1 MELDLK
7 DLDRLSDNQLKFLNK
22 HKLNDDQLAIA
33 LAVDKEAR
41 RQKVNPDFVWP
52 MVYQESKFDPNA
64 VSPKGASGV
73 MQLLESTAKG
83 LKVDRNDTEQNIR
96 GGISLLKELM
106 STPGIGNDPYK
117 VLAGYNAST
126 EKRNAFY
133 QSKNLDD
140 LPDETLTHMYK
151 VAKNFGGDLPDVNLV
166 TQEENNASNPP
177 ANPEA
182 NPSANPPPKPPE
194 ATPPTLLPRAIAGYI
209 GAGAGATAGAG
220 IGAGAAGLHMKTDV
234 ARILASYPEA
244 IAALKSG
251 KTPAEVI
258 DMVLKGKGSSAN
270 LPPAQGPLTGEP
282 AGGRMT
288 QNWVGSQDAQGRYTD
303 VGIGARD
310 QAEAH
315 QMKRAA
321 MAAED
326 KIRSIAPEMRPDP
339 NRANLFIPES
349 AGRGPSPR
357 FGGTPNVPIPPVAAP
372 LAEAPT
378 LLGTVGN
385 YAKGYL
391 PYLKYPAL
399 GALTGANI
407 LQGGADVYNRIKQKL
422 PGEATASG
430 LSTVAGTV
438 APFVSG
444 VANPLLGAGAIATQ
458 LALAA
463 QDRER
468 HLKKHPEDF
477 ILEDTDVDPMGNRI
491 R

>member
-7 DLDRLSDNQLKFLNK
+7 DLDRLSDNQLKFLHK

-41 RQKVNPDFVWP
+41 RQKINPDFVWP
-52 MVYQESKFDPNA
+52 MVYQESKFNPDLT
-64 VSPKGASGV
+64 SPKGAFGV
-73 MQLLESTAKG
+73 MQLMEETAKG
-83 LKVDRNDTEQNIR
+83 LKVDRKDIEQNIR

-106 STPGIGNDPYK
+106 STEGIGNDPYK

-126 EKRNAFY
+126 EARNKFF

-166 TQEENNASNPP
+166 TQEEAGTQNTNKS
-177 ANPEA
+177 
-182 NPSANPPPKPPE
+182 STTNPPPKPPE
-194 ATPPTLLPRAIAGYI
+194 APPDLELPRAIAGYI

-220 IGAGAAGLHMKTDV
+220 VGAGAAGLHMKTDV

-244 IAALKSG
+244 MAALKSG

-258 DMVLKGKGSSAN
+258 DMVLKGKGASAN

-303 VGIGARD
+303 VGISARD

-349 AGRGPSPR
+349 AGKGPSPR
-357 FGGTPNVPIPPVAAP
+357 FGGTPNVPIPPVASP
-372 LAEAPT
+372 VAEAPT

-391 PYLKYPAL
+391 PYFKYPAL

-407 LQGGADVYNRIKQKL
+407 LQGGADVYNRIQNKL
-422 PGEATASG
+422 PEEATASG

-477 ILEDTDVDPMGNRI
+477 ILEDTDYDPMGNRI

>member
-41 RQKVNPDFVWP
+41 RQKINPDFVWP
-52 MVYQESKFDPNA
+52 MVYQESKFNPDA
-64 VSPKGASGV
+64 TSPKGAFGV
-73 MQLLESTAKG
+73 MQLMEDTAKG
-83 LKVDRNDTEQNIR
+83 LKVDRKDTEQNIR

-106 STPGIGNDPYK
+106 STEGIGNDPYK

-126 EKRNAFY
+126 ETRNKFF

-140 LPDETLTHMYK
+140 LPDETLKHMYK

-166 TQEENNASNPP
+166 TQEEAKTTEENPNVKTIAAPKIEDEELLEPP
-177 ANPEA
+177 AQ
-182 NPSANPPPKPPE
+182 
-194 ATPPTLLPRAIAGYI
+194 TLPRTLFGVAGGIAGATT
-209 GAGAGATAGAG
+209 GAGAGATAAG
-220 IGAGAAGLHMKTDV
+220 MRMKYDV
-234 ARILASYPEA
+234 AKLVASYPEVA
-244 IAALKSG
+244 AALKAG
-251 KTPAEVI
+251 KTPAEAL
-258 DMVLKGKGSSAN
+258 DMVLKGKVSAN

-303 VGIGARD
+303 VGISARD

-357 FGGTPNVPIPPVAAP
+357 FGGTPNVPIPSAAPVA
-372 LAEAPT
+372 ETPT
-378 LLGTVGN
+378 IMGGLKNVARN
-385 YAKGYL
+385 YL
-391 PYLKYPAL
+391 PYLTYPL
-399 GALTGANI
+399 KGALSGANVM
-407 LQGGADVYNRIKQKL
+407 QGVADVYNKIKEEKPVQ
-422 PGEATASG
+422 AG
-430 LSTVAGTV
+430 LSAIGTAAGT
-438 APFVSG
+438 AMPFVG
-444 VANPLLGAGAIATQ
+444 TGAATTLAGPATLIPAF
-458 LALAA
+458 LALQNDPEA
-463 QDRER
+463 
-468 HLKKHPEDF
+468 KKRY
-477 ILEDTDVDPMGNRI
+477 LEAMHGKSPYANRGFGLD
-491 R
+491 